1 MGEPRKDEV
10 TGQRASLAYRQMPTA
25 RDTEWRG
32 TRSPVD
38 GLPRGEG
45 PPQPPQ
51 EGLRPM
57 YAKGVFG
64 PRLASVQKALDS
76 EDVTHGHV

>member
-1 MGEPRKDEV
+1 M
-10 TGQRASLAYRQMPTA
+10 
-25 RDTEWRG
+25 
-32 TRSPVD
+32 D

-57 YAKGVFG
+57 YAKRPRQGVFG

>member
-1 MGEPRKDEV
+1 M
-10 TGQRASLAYRQMPTA
+10 
-25 RDTEWRG
+25 
-32 TRSPVD
+32 D